1 VSASPRFE
9 RDASAGTVDGWR
21 PESTP
26 SMDEHVGRS
35 FTLSRRIVVTLIA
48 ICWLTTWVGLYP
60 FDIWLLTA
68 LSAAWVA
75 THFALEWLFPRTR
88 NRGAFLAVDAF
99 AKHLH
104 ITVGIH
110 LLGGPQATAIPLMY
124 VVPIAYN
131 AVTLS
136 RLQIFLT
143 ANVGAAL
150 YATLMVLEA
159 RGVLA
164 HHAVFGVGPPTTLAY
179 VQAAVA
185 AAILLNV
192 AAAVCDA
199 VARTFARTAAEVEAA
214 NAALAEKNEAL
225 QTKRHE
231 LEAKVEER
239 TRLLAAANRSLAE
252 KARALESRQEDLKA
266 FIYAVTH
273 DLKSPLTNILLSA
286 DLIRGRDA
294 ARLAEDSREDL
305 ARVMRLA
312 EGGEA
317 MIQDLLALFQITS
330 APESASSVNLEGLVA
345 QALDGLRSEIDAK
358 NLRVRVGPLPRV
370 WGDAGKL
377 RHVLANLLGNAVK
390 YVSAGEGEV
399 EVTGRTD
406 DGGVVLCVRDNGIGI
421 PPDFQK
427 NVFEVFRRVPGAGR
441 TVDGRV
447 VDGTGVG
454 LAIVKR
460 IVEAHG
466 GTVWVESAPGAG
478 SRFFVRLPAGPER

>member
-1 VSASPRFE
+1 
-9 RDASAGTVDGWR
+9 
-21 PESTP
+21 
-26 SMDEHVGRS
+26 MNEHVARS
-35 FTLSRRIVVTLIA
+35 FRLSRRIVVVLIA
-48 ICWLTTWVGLYP
+48 ICWLTSWAGLYP
-60 FDIWLLTA
+60 VDVWPLTV
-68 LSAAWVA
+68 LSAAWVGA
-75 THFALEWLFPRTR
+75 HFALEWLFPRMQ
-88 NRGAFLAVDAF
+88 NRAAFLAVDAF
-99 AKHLH
+99 VKNLHLT
-104 ITVGIH
+104 IGIH
-110 LLGGPQATAIPLMY
+110 LLGGPQASAIPLMY
-124 VVPIAYN
+124 VVPIVYN
-131 AVTLS
+131 AVTQS
-136 RLQIFLT
+136 RLQIFLA
-143 ANVGAAL
+143 ANVAAAL
-150 YATLMVLEA
+150 YAILMVLEA
-159 RGVLA
+159 RGILT
-164 HHAVFGVGPPTTLAY
+164 HHAVFAVEPPPPVAY
-179 VQAAVA
+179 LQAAVA
-185 AAILLNV
+185 ATILLNV

-199 VARTFARTAAEVEAA
+199 VARTFARTAAEVAAA

-252 KARALESRQEDLKA
+252 KAHALESRQEDLRA

-286 DLIRGRDA
+286 DLIRGRDG
-294 ARLAEDSREDL
+294 ARLADDSQEDL

-330 APESASSVNLEGLVA
+330 APEAASSVNLEGLVA
-345 QALDGLRSEIDAK
+345 QALDALRSEIDAK

-370 WGDAGKL
+370 WGEAGKL
-377 RHVLANLLGNAVK
+377 RHVLSNLLGNAVK
-390 YVSAGEGEV
+390 YVPAGQGEV
-399 EVTGRTD
+399 EVTGRAD
-406 DGGVVLCVRDNGIGI
+406 NGAVVLCVRDNGIGI
-421 PPDFQK
+421 PRDFQK

-466 GTVWVESAPGAG
+466 GSVWVESAPGAG